1 MKKTL
6 SIIITCCSLIFMTN
20 SFAKTLEFKNCVDM
34 TLSQNP
40 NIKISDSKIK
50 QSQYAYQSAQSSR
63 YPKVSVSLIKSKSNN
78 ALNVFGMKLQQRQVS
93 FNDFGFSEFG
103 SDTSVQPKALNNP
116 EPHEDVNARIE
127 VLVPIW
133 NGGKISAYQEQSHRM
148 FLAAKKGNIAAKQ
161 ILIFNVYKAYE
172 GIHTSKAYIDVAT
185 KAVESSKLYV
195 KTTQNLVTQGIVV
208 KSELLSAKVHLAEAQ
223 TLLEDAK
230 AKKQISLDSLKML
243 MNQQDMKNFDIGK
256 RITITLPFKTVSKL
270 LDKALKNNPSL
281 IAKQQQSLSQQSAV
295 KVEESSLYPSFNLS
309 LRNDWNSEDSS
320 LDQSSYTVA
329 GVMSWNITDFGLT
342 RSKVN
347 QAKELAD
354 QQKLALS
361 AARNNLR
368 FKIQKAWRIL
378 KVAQKQEHLNTV
390 SQAQAQ
396 ESQTLVLKRYKNGV
410 TTLTEVLASQ
420 TRLNKSRA
428 DLIKAIY
435 NANLQRSIL
444 RLLTGTMNLTSL
456 NIIK

>member
-6 SIIITCCSLIFMTN
+6 SIVITCCSLIFWTN
-20 SFAKTLEFKNCVDM
+20 SFAQTLEFKNCVDM

-40 NIKISDSKIK
+40 NIKISASKIK
-50 QSQYAYQSAQSSR
+50 QSQYVYQAAQSSR
-63 YPKVSVSLIKSKSNN
+63 YPQVSASLIKSKSNN

-103 SDTSVQPKALNNP
+103 SDTSIQPKSLNNP

-127 VLVPIW
+127 ILVPIW

-148 FLAAKKGNIAAKQ
+148 FLAAKKGNVAAKQ
-161 ILIFNVYKAYE
+161 ILIFNVYKSYE
-172 GIHTSKAYIDVAT
+172 GIHTSKAYIDAAT
-185 KAVESSKLYV
+185 KAVEASKLYV

-223 TLLEDAK
+223 ALLEEAK
-230 AKKQISLDSLKML
+230 ATKQISLDSLKML
-243 MNQQDMKNFDIGK
+243 MNQQDMENFDIGK
-256 RITITLPFKTVSKL
+256 RITITLPFKNMSEL

-309 LRNDWNSEDSS
+309 LRNDWNSQDATLEE
-320 LDQSSYTVA
+320 SSYTVA

-342 RSKVN
+342 RNKIK
-347 QAKELAD
+347 QAQELAD

-368 FKIQKAWRIL
+368 FKIQKAWRTL
-378 KVAQKQEHLNTV
+378 KVAQKQEHLNKV
-390 SQAQAQ
+390 AQAQAQ

-428 DLIKAIY
+428 DLIRAIY
-435 NANLQRSIL
+435 NANLQRSTL